1 MKFKDM
7 MNSISFSH
15 ALSVAVNLWDDGIRP
30 LVVAEAGVVVVV
42 VWWLRLFILWA
53 LCDLNPQFGHSNLR

>member
-1 MKFKDM
+1 VKFKDM

-42 VWWLRLFILWA
+42 VA
-53 LCDLNPQFGHSNLR
+53 